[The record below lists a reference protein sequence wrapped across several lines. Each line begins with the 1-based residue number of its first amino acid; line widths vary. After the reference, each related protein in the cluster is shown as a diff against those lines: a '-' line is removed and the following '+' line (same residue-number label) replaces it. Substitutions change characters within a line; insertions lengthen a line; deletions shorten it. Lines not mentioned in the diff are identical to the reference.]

1 MIHPVKAYMR
11 FRVVDSVILNLT
23 VTPRPLYF
31 QENLVS
37 LKYVLGLLA
46 TTIFLLLTGLE
57 RRIIQ
62 LVE

>member
-1 MIHPVKAYMR
+1 MVHAVKIYMG
-11 FRVVDSVILNLT
+11 FSGGDSIILKHNF
-23 VTPRPLYF
+23 TPRPLYL

-37 LKYVLGLLA
+37 LKFVLYLLERKL
-46 TTIFLLLTGLE
+46 FLPLPGLE